1 MDEDVGVGVLWDE
14 FEELEDVEL
23 VLEEGVVWGHFP
35 FVHELDQAFAS
46 EVIVMMGNS
55 GVAE

>member
-23 VLEEGVVWGHFP
+23 VLEEGVV
-35 FVHELDQAFAS
+35 
-46 EVIVMMGNS
+46 
-55 GVAE
+55 